1 MKDPSDVGEKL
12 RDFTLKTD
20 TVPET
25 FQLAYISQGAR
36 RLLLHDR
43 SEKNIDDIR
52 LKLGPR
58 ITRLKEDRDT
68 DDLRSFFRISLFERD
83 FGAWAAA
90 PGWSWEEGFALFA
103 LLKVAEALPYLEREP
118 SIAAE
123 CALEA
128 MEAVCYADLLKFLKE
143 TKNKQEKDPERH
155 FQRQLASYH
164 STLAKKAANARH
176 DRTTRPLKAKAIEL
190 YESRK
195 WPSVLQAAKFIY
207 SELKQDKSMPTR
219 LSPERGEKTIY
230 DWLLAHRKKTT
241 SGSS

>member
-1 MKDPSDVGEKL
+1 MKDYSN
-12 RDFTLKTD
+12 FTLKTLTFD
-20 TVPET
+20 TLPDT
-25 FQLAYISQGAR
+25 FQLSFIAPRVNWWLLSGRTEKERDDIGLT
-36 RLLLHDR
+36 LLLAI
-43 SEKNIDDIR
+43 E
-52 LKLGPR
+52 LY
-58 ITRLKEDRDT
+58 KEDEDR
-68 DDLRSFFRISLFERD
+68 DDLRSLVRIAHDVERD
-83 FGAWAAA
+83 FGTWVAA
-90 PGWSWEEGFALFA
+90 PGWSWQEGFALFA

-143 TKNKQEKDPERH
+143 TKNTQEKDPERQ
-155 FQRQLASYH
+155 FQTYLASYH

-176 DRTTRPLKAKAIEL
+176 DRTTRLLKAKAIEL

-195 WPSVLQAAKFIY
+195 WPSVRQAAKFIH

>member
-1 MKDPSDVGEKL
+1 MKDYSN
-12 RDFTLKTD
+12 FTLKTLTFD
-20 TVPET
+20 TVPDT
-25 FQLAYISQGAR
+25 FQLSFIVPRVNWWLLSGR
-36 RLLLHDR
+36 TEKELDDIGLTLLLVIELYQEDGDR
-43 SEKNIDDIR
+43 
-52 LKLGPR
+52 
-58 ITRLKEDRDT
+58 
-68 DDLRSFFRISLFERD
+68 DDLRFLFRIAHDVERD
-83 FGAWAAA
+83 FGALVYA

-103 LLKVAEALPYLEREP
+103 LLKVAEALPYLESES

-128 MEAVCYADLLKFLKE
+128 MEAVCYAELLKFLRE

-164 STLAKKAANARH
+164 SALGKKAANARH

-190 YESRK
+190 YESKK
-195 WPSVLQAAKFIY
+195 WPSVRQAAKFIY

-230 DWLLAHRKKTT
+230 DWLLGHRKKTI
-241 SGSS
+241 SASS